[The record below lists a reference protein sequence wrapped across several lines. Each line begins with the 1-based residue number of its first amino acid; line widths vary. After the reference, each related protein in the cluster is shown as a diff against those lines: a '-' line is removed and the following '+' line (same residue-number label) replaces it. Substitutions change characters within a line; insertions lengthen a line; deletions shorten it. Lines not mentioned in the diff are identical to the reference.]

1 MKKQIC
7 IYVPIP
13 LEQYELCQP
22 VNHAEF
28 DKIIV
33 QLNGISRK
41 STWQPITMEIIH
53 EDEGRKFLESD
64 APWLGPHALIFRQA
78 AVQTMGQM
86 LNEFGELL
94 PLQCDEAELS
104 IFNATQIL
112 DALDEAASSI
122 VRFST
127 GRIMTIERYA
137 FRPDTIKDNHIF
149 KIPNLR
155 ASPTFVSNHFAQ
167 LWKSSGLKGLGF
179 TKVWSF

>member
-1 MKKQIC
+1 MKKQTR
-7 IYVPIP
+7 IYVPVP

-22 VNHAEF
+22 INHAEF

-33 QLNGISRK
+33 QLNGISSK
-41 STWQPITMEIIH
+41 NTWQPISMEIIH

-64 APWLGPHALIFRQA
+64 APWLGSHALIFRQTT
-78 AVQTMGQM
+78 VQAMSQL

-104 IFNATQIL
+104 LFNATQIL
-112 DALDEAASSI
+112 DALDESASSI

-127 GRIMTIERYA
+127 GRVMTIERYV
-137 FRPDTIKDNHIF
+137 FHPEITKDRHIF

-155 ASPTFVSNHFAQ
+155 ASPTFVSNEFVG

-179 TKVWSF
+179 TKVWTL